1 MFLFFHSEQKETNT
15 SYYKGILFES
25 LLKQYLNASGYDV
38 SIRKKHNSLEYDIEG
53 EDRATKSKLIGEA
66 KAHTASIA
74 GQVLSSFVGKLLPLG
89 LIEKKIKGLFL
100 STASLTPEA
109 DDYYS
114 QITNLGIRSITG
126 EELHNS
132 IRTELKL
139 PEFEP
144 LAKQLRERNYSPQ
157 QDHILTTNHSNFI
170 VITAGSSSSATPA
183 YFAVFQPNGQILS
196 DKKFLTQLSE
206 NVTELKTLQPIIS
219 DTYTPSITERI
230 IRKGLVVGVDWT
242 DYRFPAAPQFYVGR
256 EDFIKRLSD
265 YITSNSIPNII
276 QIKSRSGVGKS
287 STLAFLENELS
298 SQNFITELHDARDV
312 RSILDIYTLI
322 QRFSE
327 SENSPRD
334 FRAVEEQLASLAQKI
349 GNSHAVFMVDQ
360 FESTFTNVEVFQAY
374 ETLATLFLKHTPKL
388 WICFARKNDQ
398 ITTYDDSKVSLEKL
412 NSISKAFELKDFN
425 QKEAAELID
434 RANSTSARPVG
445 KDVLAYVLE
454 FAQGFPWLVK
464 RTIAHITRLSAAGI
478 SQGELFAAGLRL
490 DDLFDEEL
498 EGLDEIEREY
508 LTKIAARLP
517 ADYNQLQN
525 QFDDDPLLPKVLDKL
540 TQSRLLRLS
549 GITYDTYNDVFKEY
563 LVYRKLPEFRQSIIY
578 RNPPGKTLKSLHW
591 AVTREK
597 FTIEEFES
605 SFGILRGSAFNRI
618 RELTALNLVRRDE
631 NGWRVPRTV
640 IDIFQQGRLGEYLR
654 RQLSDNPLVA
664 NLINKIIQSEEINSS
679 DLSDYLEKHF
689 PFVEAT
695 NKTWSSYATS
705 LLSWLTTTKI
715 LEVGDDGRFIIPN
728 EERSKIIES
737 LGNLSIVSGRTGRGR
752 RANENIL
759 FLPTVVYKTA
769 ESVAKSLLNGEEI
782 IGKQAKKALMDFRS
796 LNLIA
801 DGKAKFISMED
812 FNERLLKIL
821 NSAPYSELWVSIK
834 NNQSPIQTFEK
845 ILDRE
850 LSEETLKWRYRKL
863 TNWAKRLDIIPYNK
877 AKDDKKQNNLFV

>member
-1 MFLFFHSEQKETNT
+1 MFLFFHNDQKETNT

-38 SIRKKHNSLEYDIEG
+38 VIRKKHNSLEYDIEG
-53 EDRATKSKLIGEA
+53 EDRATKSKIVGEA

-74 GQVLSSFVGKLLPLG
+74 GQVLSAFVGKLLPLG
-89 LIEKKIKGLFL
+89 LYEKKISGLFL

-109 DDYYS
+109 DDYYN
-114 QITNLGIRSITG
+114 QIKNIGVRSITG

-132 IRTELKL
+132 IRVELKL

-144 LAKQLRERNYSPQ
+144 LAKQLVERNYSPQ
-157 QDHILTTNHSNFI
+157 QDHILTTNFGNFI

-183 YFAVFQPNGQILS
+183 FFAVFQPNGQILS
-196 DKKFLTQLSE
+196 DKKFLTQLFE

-219 DTYTPSITERI
+219 NTYVPSTTERTI
-230 IRKGLVVGVDWT
+230 QKGLVVGVDWT

-256 EDFIKRLSD
+256 QDFIKRLSD
-265 YITSNSIPNII
+265 YIESNSAPNII

-287 STLAFLENELS
+287 STLAFLENDLS
-298 SQNFITELHDARDV
+298 GRGFITELHDARDV
-312 RSILDIYTLI
+312 KSVLDIYTLI
-322 QRFSE
+322 QRFTQ

-334 FRAVEEQLASLAQKI
+334 FRGVEEQLALLAK
-349 GNSHAVFMVDQ
+349 GLDDSHAVFMVDQ

-374 ETLATLFLKHTPKL
+374 ETLATLFLKHSPKL

-412 NSISKAFELKDFN
+412 NSISKAFELKDFT

-434 RANSTSARPVG
+434 KANSISARPVG

-464 RTIAHITRLSAAGI
+464 RTIAHITRLSAEGV

-563 LVYRKLPEFRQSIIY
+563 LVYRKLPEFRQSVIY

-591 AVTREK
+591 AVTRER
-597 FTIEEFES
+597 FTIEEFEE
-605 SFGILRGSAFNRI
+605 SFGITKGSAFNRI
-618 RELTALNLVRRDE
+618 RELTTLNLVRRDE
-631 NGWRVPRTV
+631 SGWRVPRTV
-640 IDIFQQGRLGEYLR
+640 IDIFRQGRLGEYLR

-664 NLINKIIQSEEINSS
+664 NLINKIVQSEEINSA

-695 NKTWSSYATS
+695 NKTWSTYAAS

-715 LEVGDDGRFIIPN
+715 LDVESDGKLTIPN

-737 LGNLSIVSGRTGRGR
+737 LGNLSIVSGRMGRGR
-752 RANENIL
+752 RKNENLI
-759 FLPTVVYKTA
+759 FLPTVVYVTA
-769 ESVAKSLLNGEEI
+769 VLTAQKLLNGEEI
-782 IGKQAKKALMDFRS
+782 SIKEAKKALMDFRS
-796 LNLIA
+796 MDLA
-801 DGKAKFISMED
+801 DGDKPKFTSIEE
-812 FNERLLKIL
+812 FNKKVLEIF
-821 NSAPYSELWVSIK
+821 NSSPYTELWKSII
-834 NNQSPIQTFEK
+834 NDQAPINTFEE

-850 LSEETLKWRYRKL
+850 LSESTLKWRYRRL
-863 TNWAKRLDIIPYNK
+863 TNWAKRLGLIPNK
-877 AKDDKKQNNLFV
+877 NNQQDNLFE